1 MEGLTGPPLGQDE
14 QAMASVQLLRWPS
27 TGKRARPLRCD
38 RGRDAGAKLH
48 ASMCYSMSYSHVC
61 WLAVGREHGV
71 LEVAEI
77 QGQIQGH
84 ISGSGPAGR
93 TPAHG

>member
-38 RGRDAGAKLH
+38 LGRDAGAKLH
-48 ASMCYSMSYSHVC
+48 ASMSYAYVC
-61 WLAVGREHGV
+61 LLAVGRAQGV
-71 LEVAEI
+71 LQVAEI
-77 QGQIQGH
+77 QGQIQGQ
-84 ISGSGPAGR
+84 ISGSGAAGR
-93 TPAHG
+93 NPAHG